1 MSEISASEGVGPKR
15 VTYGNLRQPKVPGLF
30 GLPPVFLAGVGLAAL
45 VLIGVSISGHLL
57 LGLGLILVTLAV
69 SGVMLIPHPSG
80 LNPYVRTARWARH
93 RRAEKAGLTMLRQG
107 PVGHVPDG
115 KVRLPGLAAA
125 SELSEW
131 RDSLGQPFGLISIP
145 STHHHTVVIECHA
158 AGTAGVDQHVIDSQV
173 AHWGEWL
180 SSLGKTGDI
189 VAAAAVIE
197 TAPDTGHRLHQA
209 AFADLDITSPAFSQK
224 VLTDSVAGAAGSA
237 VITTRLTVTF
247 TGKPSV
253 EGAKPAVL
261 STAQVAEEIG
271 TRLPSLLDG
280 LKATGAGTGCRPC
293 TAQELVD
300 TVRVAYDPSV
310 AGDVERARGTTE
322 GTGLTWDQA
331 GPVAAHAGYESY
343 EHESAVSCSWQMTAP
358 PPGVFYDT
366 NLGWLL
372 APHHAIAR
380 KRVAILYRPQNPA
393 QTAAAVERDV
403 KNTTWSASEGHRV
416 TAVKHGQVRAAL
428 KAEEEVSRGAS
439 LIRFG
444 IVITATV
451 LNPEALPL
459 ARKTLLSSLNPHSGL
474 QLRPARGSQ
483 DVAFAASLP
492 IGLVLPEHMT
502 IPTTIREAM

>member
-1 MSEISASEGVGPKR
+1 MSDITATEGLGPKR

-69 SGVMLIPHPSG
+69 SAVMLIPHPSG

-93 RRAEKAGLTMLRQG
+93 RRAEKAGLTLLRQG
-107 PVGHVPDG
+107 PVGHAPDG

-125 SELSEW
+125 SELTKW
-131 RDSLGQPFGLISIP
+131 HDSLGQPFGLITIP

-158 AGTAGVDQHVIDSQV
+158 AGTGGVDQHVIDSQV
-173 AHWGEWL
+173 AHWGAWL
-180 SSLGKTGDI
+180 AGLGQTGDI

-197 TAPDTGHRLHQA
+197 TAPDTGHRLRRA
-209 AFADLDITSPAFSQK
+209 AFADLDVSSPAFSQQ

-247 TGKPSV
+247 TGKPSI
-253 EGAKPAVL
+253 EGARGKAIT
-261 STAQVAEEIG
+261 TAQMAEEIG

-310 AGDVERARGTTE
+310 AADVEEARTKD
-322 GTGLTWDQA
+322 GTGLSWDQA
-331 GPVAAHAGYESY
+331 GPMAAHAGYDHY

-358 PPGVFYDT
+358 PRGVFYDST
-366 NLGWLL
+366 LAGLL
-372 APHHAIAR
+372 APHRDLTR
-380 KRVAILYRPQNPA
+380 KRVAILYRPQTPE
-393 QTAAAVERDV
+393 QSAAAVDRDV
-403 KNTTWSASEGHRV
+403 KNTTWAASEGRRV
-416 TAVKHGQVRAAL
+416 TARKGSDAKAAL
-428 KAEEEVSRGAS
+428 KTEQEEAAGAS
-439 LIRFG
+439 LVRFG
-444 IVITATV
+444 IVVTATV
-451 LNPEALPL
+451 LDPELLPL
-459 ARKTLLSSLNPHSGL
+459 ARKTVASSLAA
-474 QLRPARGSQ
+474 PARLRLRSAKGSQ

-502 IPTTIREAM
+502 LPTSIREAM